1 MTSSDRSDGQTLAS
15 WRRSAGLSQAQV
27 AAHVTAVLGRRVT
40 QQNVRWW
47 ESGVMP
53 GADVAEA
60 IRIVTGG
67 AVTGFSFGR
76 PKDHNSCNRR
86 NES

>member
-1 MTSSDRSDGQTLAS
+1 MTSSDRPGGPTLAE
-15 WRRSAGLSQAQV
+15 WRKTVQLSQAQV
-27 AAHVTAVLGRRVT
+27 AAHLTAALGRRVT

-60 IRIVTGG
+60 IRLVTDG

-76 PKDHNSCNRR
+76 PKDHNSRNQR